1 METTVK
7 NLRIFKVKF
16 VSREGNGFIEIK
28 EGKFYQMQKQHR
40 ILLPYDYDVNDV
52 QNQAI
57 KYLISKG
64 FQVVGRGSEINHY
77 YVIVD
82 NFGAGFMN
90 LKGEIQN

>member
-7 NLRIFKVKF
+7 NLRIFKTKF
-16 VSREGNGFIEIK
+16 VNRQGNGFTEIR
-28 EGKFYQMQKQHR
+28 EGKFYQDQKEHK

-52 QNQAI
+52 QKQAI
-57 KYLISKG
+57 QYLTSKG

-77 YVIVD
+77 YIIVD